1 MFQWNTALNSQL
13 NGWTDVR
20 KILMGEIAGGSQT
33 VIYNTSF
40 HSRLTN
46 FKVCYYYSFIPVRP
60 FFDRCLLVQRIT
72 ICPREILMW
81 CKNFKEVLKG
91 YVRDNRLKKKKKF
104 LFNIIFYIVGLLIL
118 ESTTS
123 KKTKVKALAVF

>member
-1 MFQWNTALNSQL
+1 
-13 NGWTDVR
+13 
-20 KILMGEIAGGSQT
+20 
-33 VIYNTSF
+33 
-40 HSRLTN
+40 
-46 FKVCYYYSFIPVRP
+46 
-60 FFDRCLLVQRIT
+60 
-72 ICPREILMW
+72 MW

-91 YVRDNRLKKKKKF
+91 YVRDNRLKKKIEMF